1 METIS
6 IHLTVLFEEPFWVGL
21 CERRQGGQYEACR
34 IVFGAEPKD
43 YDIYAL
49 ILRDWYRLRFS
60 PGLAAKAAQARRL
73 SPKRMQR
80 EARRALTRG
89 PSTKAQQALS
99 AAREAGK
106 AERTARARA
115 SREEDAARR
124 LALRREKAREKHK
137 GH

>member
-6 IHLTVLFEEPFWVGL
+6 IQLTVLFEEPFWVGIF
-21 CERRQGGQYEACR
+21 ERRRGTRYDVCR

-49 ILRDWYRLRFS
+49 ILRDWRSLRFS
-60 PGLAAKAAQARRL
+60 PGLDAEAAKARRL

-106 AERTARARA
+106 AEHAARARA
-115 SREEDAARR
+115 KREEDAARR